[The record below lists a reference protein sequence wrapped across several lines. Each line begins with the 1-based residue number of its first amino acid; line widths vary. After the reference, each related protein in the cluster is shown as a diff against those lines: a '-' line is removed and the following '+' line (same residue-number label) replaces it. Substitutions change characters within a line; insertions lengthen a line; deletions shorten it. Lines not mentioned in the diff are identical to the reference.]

1 MNRKTLTYVFAVML
15 IVACICGVFGFAA
28 CVEDEVPE
36 GATAWERLDA
46 KPELYPEYP
55 RPEEDATT
63 PNFSG
68 YVSAGDVVVSDGYTL
83 KPITE
88 DMDAWTAYQTM
99 RENQKNVIEK
109 AQVTTTASQIDVQ
122 VTGATGVLSIAKGK
136 HLDIV
141 QYASWMKADME
152 DGSYYDQTISQM
164 DQIGISY
171 LESLTSLFGAWSK
184 SSYDASTDTYSSQ
197 TGGKGSMAPDETAPA
212 GITALWMGTPSTWN
226 SSEVTYNESQAK
238 FDKTV
243 RVTSNVDNAD
253 YKVYTG
259 DDKKLG
265 DYRSSENSKNNDSLG
280 NKVIYVEFKGSD
292 GNFGAGTWYVWDEN
306 CWDYDQN
313 KYVPQYVGFDRDRHY
328 KALPSRGDGISNY
341 MVTDDTFDMSKSKI
355 TPKEIDGHT
364 YYVIDV
370 VLTDAVVDWDIITG
384 GELGSLQG
392 SIIDFVA
399 FDTEHGGFQRELTLR
414 YEVWDTGVIR
424 RAIRTYSI
432 ATDEAVNEDKP
443 SDEVKNYQISAIL
456 GLTAYGSATN
466 NQIQEFAYSGDAVSV
481 ANADGTLTDLYNFE
495 RGAALSKMEKIGVG
509 VGCGAAVL
517 IALIVTLVVLAK
529 KGIIGKKKNKKAAE
543 TAGEGADAENK
554 E

>member
-1 MNRKTLTYVFAVML
+1 
-15 IVACICGVFGFAA
+15 
-28 CVEDEVPE
+28 
-36 GATAWERLDA
+36 
-46 KPELYPEYP
+46 
-55 RPEEDATT
+55 
-63 PNFSG
+63 
-68 YVSAGDVVVSDGYTL
+68 
-83 KPITE
+83 
-88 DMDAWTAYQTM
+88 M

-184 SSYDASTDTYSSQ
+184 KSYDAETRMNSSQ

-238 FDKTV
+238 FDKTD
-243 RVTSNVDNAD
+243 RVTGHTETDD
-253 YKVYTG
+253 YIIYAG
-259 DDKKLG
+259 DDEKLG
-265 DYRSSENSKNNDSLG
+265 DYRSSKNSKNNDSLG

-292 GNFGAGTWYVWDEN
+292 GNFGAGTWYVWDEY

-313 KYVPQYVGFDRDRHY
+313 KFVPQYVGFDRDRHF

-341 MVTDDTFDMSKSKI
+341 MVTEDTFDMDKSKI
-355 TPKEIDGHT
+355 TAEEIDGHT

-432 ATDEAVNEDKP
+432 ATDDQDGSGP
-443 SDEVKNYQISAIL
+443 TDQQILAL
-456 GLTAYGSATN
+456 GAATAYGSATN
-466 NQIQEFAYSGDAVSV
+466 NQIQEFAYTGD
-481 ANADGTLTDLYNFE
+481 TLDLSSPMYGFE
-495 RGAALSKMEKIGVG
+495 KGALLDKLGVIGVCVG
-509 VGCGAAVL
+509 VGAAVL

>member
-83 KPITE
+83 KPITG

-99 RENQKNVIEK
+99 RENQKNVK
-109 AQVTTTASQIDVQ
+109 QRAQVTNTVSNISVH
-122 VTGATGVLSIAKGK
+122 VTGGLLKGK
-136 HLDIV
+136 DLDIT
-141 QYASWMKADME
+141 QYASWMDVDAK
-152 DGSYYDQTISQM
+152 DGSTYEQTISQM
-164 DQIGISY
+164 DKLGVPAIDNMNIQENFGVWKKSAYIS
-171 LESLTSLFGAWSK
+171 
-184 SSYDASTDTYSSQ
+184 STNTQYSQ
-197 TGGKGSMAPDETAPA
+197 TGDNGSMQPDETAPA
-212 GITALWMGTPSTWN
+212 GITATWLDQPN
-226 SSEVTYNESQAK
+226 KDEVKDTVSYAESQAK

-292 GNFGAGTWYVWDEN
+292 GNFGAGTFYVWDEN

-355 TPKEIDGHT
+355 TKASIDGHT

-370 VLTDAVVDWDIITG
+370 VLTDEVVDWDILTG

-432 ATDEAVNEDKP
+432 ATDDQDGSGP
-443 SDEVKNYQISAIL
+443 TDQQILAL
-456 GLTAYGSATN
+456 GAATAYGSATN
-466 NQIQEFAYSGDAVSV
+466 NQIQEFAYTGD
-481 ANADGTLTDLYNFE
+481 TLDLSSPMYGFE
-495 RGAALSKMEKIGVG
+495 KGALLDKLGVIGVCVG
-509 VGCGAAVL
+509 VGAAVL

>member
-1 MNRKTLTYVFAVML
+1 MNRKFVLTLILAVVM
-15 IVACICGVFGFAA
+15 ISVIAFSACGVALA
-28 CVEDEVPE
+28 EE
-36 GATAWERLDA
+36 GVIWDRFDAENKKSVFPAYPRLD
-46 KPELYPEYP
+46 
-55 RPEEDATT
+55 EDKTT
-63 PNFSG
+63 PGFG
-68 YVSAGDVVVSDGYTL
+68 EYVTADGVKVNDGYKL
-83 KPITE
+83 KPITG

-197 TGGKGSMAPDETAPA
+197 TGGKGSMAPDENAPA

-238 FDKTV
+238 FDKTD
-243 RVTSNVDNAD
+243 RVTEHTETDD
-253 YKVYTG
+253 YIVYTG
-259 DDKKLG
+259 DDEKLG
-265 DYRSSENSKNNDSLG
+265 DYRSSKNSKNNDSSG

-313 KYVPQYVGFDRDRHY
+313 KFVPQYVGFDRDRHF

-341 MVTDDTFDMSKSKI
+341 MVTDKTFDMSKSQI
-355 TPKEIDGHT
+355 TAEEIDGHT

-370 VLTDAVVDWDIITG
+370 VLTDAVVDWDILTG

>member
-1 MNRKTLTYVFAVML
+1 MNRKFVLTLILAVVM
-15 IVACICGVFGFAA
+15 ISVIAFSACGVALA
-28 CVEDEVPE
+28 EE
-36 GATAWERLDA
+36 GVIWDRFDAENKKSVFPAYPRLDA
-46 KPELYPEYP
+46 DK
-55 RPEEDATT
+55 TT
-63 PNFSG
+63 PGFG
-68 YVSAGDVVVSDGYTL
+68 EYVTADGVKVNDGYTL
-83 KPITE
+83 KPITG

-238 FDKTV
+238 FDKTD
-243 RVTSNVDNAD
+243 RVTGHTETDD
-253 YKVYTG
+253 YIIYTG
-259 DDKKLG
+259 DDEKLG
-265 DYRSSENSKNNDSLG
+265 DYRSSKNSKNNDSLG

-292 GNFGAGTWYVWDEN
+292 GKFGAGTWYVWDEN

-313 KYVPQYVGFDRDRHY
+313 KYVPQYVGFDRDRHF

-341 MVTDDTFDMSKSKI
+341 MVTDKTFDMSKSQI
-355 TPKEIDGHT
+355 TAEEIDGHT

-432 ATDEAVNEDKP
+432 ATDEEVNEDKP

>member
-46 KPELYPEYP
+46 KPDLYPEYP

-83 KPITE
+83 KPITG

-99 RENQKNVIEK
+99 RENQKNVK
-109 AQVTTTASQIDVQ
+109 QRAQVTNTVSNISVH
-122 VTGATGVLSIAKGK
+122 VTGGLLKGK
-136 HLDIV
+136 DLDIT
-141 QYASWMKADME
+141 QYASWMDVDAK
-152 DGSYYDQTISQM
+152 DGSTYEQTISQM
-164 DQIGISY
+164 DKLGVAAIDNMNIQENFGVWKKSAYIS
-171 LESLTSLFGAWSK
+171 
-184 SSYDASTDTYSSQ
+184 STNTQYSQ
-197 TGGKGSMAPDETAPA
+197 TGDNGSMQPDETAPA
-212 GITALWMGTPSTWN
+212 GITATWLDQPSKD
-226 SSEVTYNESQAK
+226 EVNNTVSYAESQAK

-355 TPKEIDGHT
+355 TKASIDGHT

-370 VLTDAVVDWDIITG
+370 VLTD
-384 GELGSLQG
+384 E
-392 SIIDFVA
+392 VA
-399 FDTEHGGFQRELTLR
+399 RLPAGQHNRLR
-414 YEVWDTGVIR
+414 GVRHRAR
-424 RAIRTYSI
+424 RLPERAY
-432 ATDEAVNEDKP
+432 P
-443 SDEVKNYQISAIL
+443 QI
-456 GLTAYGSATN
+456 
-466 NQIQEFAYSGDAVSV
+466 
-481 ANADGTLTDLYNFE
+481 
-495 RGAALSKMEKIGVG
+495 
-509 VGCGAAVL
+509 
-517 IALIVTLVVLAK
+517 
-529 KGIIGKKKNKKAAE
+529 
-543 TAGEGADAENK
+543 
-554 E
+554 

>member
-1 MNRKTLTYVFAVML
+1 MNRKFVLTLILAVVM
-15 IVACICGVFGFAA
+15 ISVIAFSACGVALAEEGVIWDRFDA
-28 CVEDEVPE
+28 EDKKSVFP
-36 GATAWERLDA
+36 AYPRLDA
-46 KPELYPEYP
+46 DK
-55 RPEEDATT
+55 TT
-63 PNFSG
+63 PGFG
-68 YVSAGDVVVSDGYTL
+68 EYVTADGVKVNDGYKL
-83 KPITE
+83 KPITGE
-88 DMDAWTAYQTM
+88 MDAWTAYQTM

-171 LESLTSLFGAWSK
+171 LESLTSLFGSWSK

-197 TGGKGSMAPDETAPA
+197 AGGKGSMAPDETAPA

-243 RVTSNVDNAD
+243 RVTSNFDGAD

-259 DDKKLG
+259 DDEKLG
-265 DYRSSENSKNNDSLG
+265 NDYRSSKNSKNNDSLG

-292 GNFGAGTWYVWDEN
+292 GKFGDGKFYVWDEN
-306 CWDYDQN
+306 YWDYDQN
-313 KYVPQYVGFDRDRHY
+313 KFVPQYVGFDRDRHY

-355 TPKEIDGHT
+355 TKASIDGHT

-432 ATDEAVNEDKP
+432 ATDDQDG
-443 SDEVKNYQISAIL
+443 SGSTDEQILAL
-456 GLTAYGSATN
+456 GAATAYGSATN
-466 NQIQEFAYSGDAVSV
+466 NQIQEFAYTGD
-481 ANADGTLTDLYNFE
+481 TLDLSSPMYGFE
-495 RGAALSKMEKIGVG
+495 QGALLDKLGVIGVCVG
-509 VGCGAAVL
+509 VGAAVL

-529 KGIIGKKKNKKAAE
+529 KGVIGKKKNKKAAE

>member
-1 MNRKTLTYVFAVML
+1 MNRKFVLTLILAVVM
-15 IVACICGVFGFAA
+15 ISVIAFSACGVALAEEGVIWDRFDA
-28 CVEDEVPE
+28 EDKKSVFP
-36 GATAWERLDA
+36 AYPRLDA
-46 KPELYPEYP
+46 DK
-55 RPEEDATT
+55 TT
-63 PNFSG
+63 PGFG
-68 YVSAGDVVVSDGYTL
+68 EYVTADGVKVNDGYTL
-83 KPITE
+83 KPITG

-109 AQVTTTASQIDVQ
+109 AQVTTTASQIKVH
-122 VTGATGVLSIAKGK
+122 VTSASGLLSIANGRD
-136 HLDIV
+136 LDIV

-164 DQIGISY
+164 DQIGISF
-171 LESLTSLFGAWSK
+171 LESLTGLFGSWSK

-197 TGGKGSMAPDETAPA
+197 TGGKSSMAPDETAPA

-243 RVTSNVDNAD
+243 RVTSNVDGTD

-259 DDKKLG
+259 DDEKLG
-265 DYRSSENSKNNDSLG
+265 DYRSSKNSKNNDSSG
-280 NKVIYVEFKGSD
+280 NKVIYVEYKGSD
-292 GNFGAGTWYVWDEN
+292 GNFGAGTFYVWDEN

-313 KYVPQYVGFDRDRHY
+313 KYVPQYVGFDRDRHF
-328 KALPSRGDGISNY
+328 KALPNRGDGISNY
-341 MVTDDTFDMSKSKI
+341 MVTDKTFDMSKSQI
-355 TPKEIDGHT
+355 TEKEIDGHT

-370 VLTDAVVDWDIITG
+370 VLTPSPDYSWEVITG

-392 SIIDFVA
+392 SIKDFVA
-399 FDTEHGGFQRELTLR
+399 FDTEHGGFQPELTLR

-432 ATDEAVNEDKP
+432 ATDDQDGSGP
-443 SDEVKNYQISAIL
+443 TDQQILAL
-456 GLTAYGSATN
+456 GAATAYGSATN
-466 NQIQEFAYSGDAVSV
+466 NQIQEFAYTGD
-481 ANADGTLTDLYNFE
+481 TLDLSSPMYGFE
-495 RGAALSKMEKIGVG
+495 KGALLDKLGVIGVCVG
-509 VGCGAAVL
+509 VGAAVL

>member
-1 MNRKTLTYVFAVML
+1 MNRKFVLTLILAVVM
-15 IVACICGVFGFAA
+15 ISVIAFSACGVALA
-28 CVEDEVPE
+28 EE
-36 GATAWERLDA
+36 GVIWDRFDAENKKSVFPAYPRLDA
-46 KPELYPEYP
+46 DK
-55 RPEEDATT
+55 TT
-63 PNFSG
+63 PGFG
-68 YVSAGDVVVSDGYTL
+68 EYVTAGGVKVNDGYTL

-88 DMDAWTAYQTM
+88 EMDAWTAYQTM

-197 TGGKGSMAPDETAPA
+197 TGGKGSMAPDENAPA

-238 FDKTV
+238 FDKTN
-243 RVTSNVDNAD
+243 RFTSNFDGAD

-259 DDKKLG
+259 DDEKLG
-265 DYRSSENSKNNDSLG
+265 NDYRSSKNSKNNDSLG

-292 GNFGAGTWYVWDEN
+292 GKFGDGKFYVWDEN

-313 KYVPQYVGFDRDRHY
+313 KFVPQYVGFDRDRHF

-341 MVTDDTFDMSKSKI
+341 MVTDDTFDMTKSKI
-355 TPKEIDGHT
+355 TAEEIDGHT

-370 VLTDAVVDWDIITG
+370 VLTDAVVEWDIITG

-432 ATDEAVNEDKP
+432 ATDKAVNEDKP

>member
-36 GATAWERLDA
+36 GANAWERLDA
-46 KPELYPEYP
+46 KPDLYPEYP
-55 RPEEDATT
+55 RLEADATT

-83 KPITE
+83 KPITG

-99 RENQKNVIEK
+99 RENQKNVK
-109 AQVTTTASQIDVQ
+109 QRAQVTNTVSNISVH
-122 VTGATGVLSIAKGK
+122 VTGGLLKGK
-136 HLDIV
+136 DLDIT
-141 QYASWMKADME
+141 QYASWMDVDAK
-152 DGSYYDQTISQM
+152 DGSTYEQTISQM
-164 DQIGISY
+164 DKLGVAAIDNMNIQENFGVWKKSAYIS
-171 LESLTSLFGAWSK
+171 
-184 SSYDASTDTYSSQ
+184 STNTQYSQ
-197 TGGKGSMAPDETAPA
+197 KGDNGSMQPDETAPA
-212 GITALWMGTPSTWN
+212 GITATWLDEPSKD
-226 SSEVTYNESQAK
+226 EVNNTVSYTESQAK
-238 FDKTV
+238 FDRTV
-243 RVTSNVDNAD
+243 RVTSNVDGTD

-259 DDKKLG
+259 DDEKLG
-265 DYRSSENSKNNDSLG
+265 AYKSSENSKNNDSLG

-292 GNFGAGTWYVWDEN
+292 GNFGAGTFYVWDEY

-341 MVTDDTFDMSKSKI
+341 MVTDDTFDMTKSKI

-370 VLTDAVVDWDIITG
+370 VLTDAVVDWDILTG

-399 FDTEHGGFQRELTLR
+399 FDTDHGGFQRELTLR

>member
-1 MNRKTLTYVFAVML
+1 
-15 IVACICGVFGFAA
+15 
-28 CVEDEVPE
+28 
-36 GATAWERLDA
+36 
-46 KPELYPEYP
+46 
-55 RPEEDATT
+55 
-63 PNFSG
+63 
-68 YVSAGDVVVSDGYTL
+68 
-83 KPITE
+83 
-88 DMDAWTAYQTM
+88 MDPWTAYQTM

-238 FDKTV
+238 FDKTD
-243 RVTSNVDNAD
+243 RVTEHTETDD
-253 YKVYTG
+253 YIIYTG
-259 DDKKLG
+259 DDEKLG
-265 DYRSSENSKNNDSLG
+265 DYRSSKNSKNNDSLG

-313 KYVPQYVGFDRDRHY
+313 KFVPQYVGFDRDRHF

-341 MVTDDTFDMSKSKI
+341 MVTGKTFDMSKSQI
-355 TPKEIDGHT
+355 TAEEIDGHT

-414 YEVWDTGVIR
+414 YEIWDTGVIKR
-424 RAIRTYSI
+424 VVRNLSI
-432 ATDEAVNEDKP
+432 ATDDQDGSGP
-443 SDEVKNYQISAIL
+443 TDEQARIL
-456 GLTAYGSATN
+456 GSATAYGGATF
-466 NQIQEFAYSGDAVSV
+466 EMTTDYAYGGA
-481 ANADGTLTDLYNFE
+481 TLNLRHYAY
-495 RGAALSKMEKIGVG
+495 RI
-509 VGCGAAVL
+509 
-517 IALIVTLVVLAK
+517 
-529 KGIIGKKKNKKAAE
+529 
-543 TAGEGADAENK
+543 
-554 E
+554 

>member
-1 MNRKTLTYVFAVML
+1 M
-15 IVACICGVFGFAA
+15 
-28 CVEDEVPE
+28 
-36 GATAWERLDA
+36 
-46 KPELYPEYP
+46 
-55 RPEEDATT
+55 
-63 PNFSG
+63 
-68 YVSAGDVVVSDGYTL
+68 
-83 KPITE
+83 
-88 DMDAWTAYQTM
+88 Q
-99 RENQKNVIEK
+99 
-109 AQVTTTASQIDVQ
+109 
-122 VTGATGVLSIAKGK
+122 
-136 HLDIV
+136 
-141 QYASWMKADME
+141 
-152 DGSYYDQTISQM
+152 
-164 DQIGISY
+164 
-171 LESLTSLFGAWSK
+171 
-184 SSYDASTDTYSSQ
+184 
-197 TGGKGSMAPDETAPA
+197 PDETAPA
-212 GITALWMGTPSTWN
+212 GITATWLDQPSKE
-226 SSEVTYNESQAK
+226 EVNNTVSYAESQAK

-292 GNFGAGTWYVWDEN
+292 GNFGAGTFYVWDEY

-341 MVTDDTFDMSKSKI
+341 MVTDDTFDMSNSKI
-355 TPKEIDGHT
+355 TRASIDGHT

-370 VLTDAVVDWDIITG
+370 VLTDAVVDWDILTG

-432 ATDEAVNEDKP
+432 ATDKAVNEDKP

>member
-36 GATAWERLDA
+36 GANAWERLDA
-46 KPELYPEYP
+46 KPDLYPEYP
-55 RPEEDATT
+55 RLEADATT

-68 YVSAGDVVVSDGYTL
+68 YVSAGDIVVSDGYTL
-83 KPITE
+83 KPITG

-99 RENQKNVIEK
+99 RENQKNVK
-109 AQVTTTASQIDVQ
+109 QRAQVTNTVSNISVH
-122 VTGATGVLSIAKGK
+122 VTGGLLKGK
-136 HLDIV
+136 DLDIT
-141 QYASWMKADME
+141 QYASWMDVDAK
-152 DGSYYDQTISQM
+152 DGSTYEQTISQM
-164 DQIGISY
+164 DKLGVAAIDNMNIQENFGVWKKSAYIS
-171 LESLTSLFGAWSK
+171 
-184 SSYDASTDTYSSQ
+184 STNTQYSQ
-197 TGGKGSMAPDETAPA
+197 KGDNGSMQPDETAPA
-212 GITALWMGTPSTWN
+212 GITATWLDQPSKD
-226 SSEVTYNESQAK
+226 EVNNTVSYAESQAK

-259 DDKKLG
+259 DDEKLG
-265 DYRSSENSKNNDSLG
+265 AYRSSENSKNNDSLG

-292 GNFGAGTWYVWDEN
+292 GNFGAGTFYVWDEN

-341 MVTDDTFDMSKSKI
+341 MVTDDTFDMTKSKI

-370 VLTDAVVDWDIITG
+370 VLTDAVVDWDILTG

-399 FDTEHGGFQRELTLR
+399 FDTDHGGFQRELTLR